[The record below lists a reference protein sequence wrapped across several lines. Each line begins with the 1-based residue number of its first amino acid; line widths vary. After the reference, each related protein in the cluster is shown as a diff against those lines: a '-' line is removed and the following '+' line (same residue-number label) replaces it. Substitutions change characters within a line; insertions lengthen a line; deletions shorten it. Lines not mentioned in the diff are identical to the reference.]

1 MSNSALRPRLSRV
14 RTAAVA
20 LVTAVFLAFGATA
33 ALAHDPLAT
42 ANAYVPANGSVVD
55 GALPATILVSFQD
68 TFRQAGNAADP
79 SVPVARVLDAAGADH
94 AATAVQNP
102 NNAKQLVITTKN
114 RTTAG
119 KYTVTWTI
127 TASDGHAV
135 SNDGS
140 DVSEEGSPL
149 VFTVHTSASA
159 AAKASTGTTTTSSS
173 NTVIATTVG
182 VILVILIAAGAV
194 LFWFRRQRDN
204 LSKDSDSCDADPAA
218 RSRARRPAHR
228 CPVGRCARWSPPP
241 PSASSRPRAHTSW
254 SCHRSRRKERRPSS
268 PSRCRPSGIC
278 RRPRCG

>member
-1 MSNSALRPRLSRV
+1 MAVSPTAARNAGAHGPCRAASRHRQPTGRV
-14 RTAAVA
+14 RSSHTRPSPGPCRAGMRPHPSARRSYPYVEFRAPAAPVAGCVPLPSPWATAALLA
-20 LVTAVFLAFGATA
+20 LGATA

-55 GALPATILVSFQD
+55 GALPATILVNFQD

-79 SVPVARVLDAAGADH
+79 SVPVARVLDAAGTDH
-94 AATAVQNP
+94 VATAVQNP

-114 RTTAG
+114 RTTPG

-159 AAKASTGTTTTSSS
+159 AAKASRT
-173 NTVIATTVG
+173 
-182 VILVILIAAGAV
+182 
-194 LFWFRRQRDN
+194 
-204 LSKDSDSCDADPAA
+204 
-218 RSRARRPAHR
+218 
-228 CPVGRCARWSPPP
+228 
-241 PSASSRPRAHTSW
+241 PR
-254 SCHRSRRKERRPSS
+254 
-268 PSRCRPSGIC
+268 
-278 RRPRCG
+278 RRPRPP

>member
-1 MSNSALRPRLSRV
+1 MSNIAFRPRLSRL

-20 LVTAVFLAFGATA
+20 LGTAVLLAFGATA

-55 GALPATILVSFQD
+55 GALPATILVNFQD
-68 TFRQAGNAADP
+68 TFRQAGDAADP
-79 SVPVARVLDAAGADH
+79 SVPVARVLDPAGADH
-94 AATAVQNP
+94 VATAVQNP

-149 VFTVHTSASA
+149 VFTVHTSAS
-159 AAKASTGTTTTSSS
+159 TTTTSSS

-182 VILVILIAAGAV
+182 VIVVVVIAVGAI
-194 LFWFRRQRDN
+194 LFWFRRRRDN
-204 LSKDSDSCDADPAA
+204 MSQESNS
-218 RSRARRPAHR
+218 
-228 CPVGRCARWSPPP
+228 
-241 PSASSRPRAHTSW
+241 
-254 SCHRSRRKERRPSS
+254 
-268 PSRCRPSGIC
+268 
-278 RRPRCG
+278 